1 MNKAQLIDATLY
13 DWLEGPDGKLAWR
26 EGEDD
31 LGVRVWETKKGG
43 GGKVIAV
50 SHVSNNWFISLG
62 TDWRKWI
69 NIAVAYSQFSEQAIL
84 PGGSE
89 EEFWHYANAYEKF
102 GTDPMFG
109 STEDGIYCHLGPE
122 MVFCE
127 YTDGRY
133 DLFDQGVHA
142 FAGTPSG
149 LIDAYQKLIN
159 DIKLFGRP
167 NNDD

>member
-1 MNKAQLIDATLY
+1 MNKAQLIDATLV
-13 DWLEGPDGKLAWR
+13 DWQVEPEGKLAWR

-31 LGVRVWETKKGG
+31 LSVRVWETKKGG

-50 SHVSNNWFISLG
+50 SHVSNDWFISLG

-69 NIAVAYSQFSEQAIL
+69 NIAITYSQLSAKDFG

-109 STEDGIYCHLGPE
+109 GTKDGIYCHVGPE